1 MARCSDH
8 GYAGSKM
15 AVPGQRAEVPRGVT
29 APELSVVV
37 PVYGCGDCVEALH
50 AGLSASLS
58 DLVVDFEIVFIDD
71 RSPDQAW
78 DLLKRLAERDPHV
91 VSLRLSRNFGQHA
104 AITAGLERSRGR
116 WVVVMDCDLQDPPE
130 EIHRLYAKALE
141 GYDIVYAQRRRTGTS
156 LFRRLASRVYFRA
169 MNVFAGASYDY
180 RAGPF
185 SIISRQVVNEF
196 LRLKDRSR
204 QYLLILHWL
213 GFNSTTVEYEQPG
226 RHAGKSSYSLRRLMA
241 QALDGMFF
249 QTTVLLRLVVFVG
262 FILST
267 LGLGL
272 AVYFVIAK
280 LTGSLLPGF
289 TSLAV
294 FTLTIGGFIII
305 STGITGLYVGRVF
318 EQVRERP
325 LFVVDMAVETDQNR
339 SIMDLEQP
347 RSPQDP

>member
-1 MARCSDH
+1 
-8 GYAGSKM
+8 
-15 AVPGQRAEVPRGVT
+15 VQ
-29 APELSVVV
+29 
-37 PVYGCGDCVEALH
+37 ALH
-50 AGLSASLS
+50 ARLTAALEQMVP
-58 DLVVDFEIVFIDD
+58 DYELIFVDD

-78 DLLKRLAERDPHV
+78 ELLETLAERDPHV

-141 GYDIVYAQRRRTGTS
+141 GYDVVYAQRRRTGTS
-156 LFRRLASRVYFRA
+156 LFRRAASRLYFRA

-196 LRLKDRSR
+196 LRFKDRSR

-213 GFNSTTVEYEQPG
+213 GFNSTAVEYEQPG
-226 RHAGKSSYSLRRLMA
+226 RHAGESSYSVRRLVA
-241 QALDGMFF
+241 QALDGVFF
-249 QTTVLLRLVVFVG
+249 QTTVLLRWVVLLG
-262 FILST
+262 FGFALA
-267 LGLGL
+267 GLGL
-272 AVYFVIAK
+272 AAYYLIAK
-280 LTGSLLPGF
+280 LTGRAAPGF

-294 FTLTIGGFIII
+294 FTLTVGGFIII
-305 STGITGLYVGRVF
+305 STGVTGLYVGRVF

-325 LFVVDMAVETDQNR
+325 LFIVDAVVESEPAPKIEDMER
-339 SIMDLEQP
+339 SRQSEAD
-347 RSPQDP
+347 R